1 MNVRPNSHTAIWAEF
16 VANAVSPGGSLASA
30 VHACA
35 GAQPAPFPRVPP
47 APPPAAAQSA
57 GPCAELR
64 RPFRRSFLCR
74 TSLPHFVLVCQL
86 PRRAHLRVAMSS
98 GFLVC
103 YLLAL
108 PLLADETIGFCFPPK
123 ITSSLSRAGSE
134 FLCRWGG
141 WGSLS
146 HCPPR
151 SRAEGAPASRP
162 QPVLQLPP
170 RALKRFSFLA

>member
-47 APPPAAAQSA
+47 PAAAQSA
-57 GPCAELR
+57 GPCAERR

-74 TSLPHFVLVCQL
+74 TSLPHFVLVRQL

-141 WGSLS
+141 GGRC
-146 HCPPR
+146 HTAPR
-151 SRAEGAPASRP
+151 GRGRRGRRRPGRSPFSSSRP
-162 QPVLQLPP
+162 EL
-170 RALKRFSFLA
+170 